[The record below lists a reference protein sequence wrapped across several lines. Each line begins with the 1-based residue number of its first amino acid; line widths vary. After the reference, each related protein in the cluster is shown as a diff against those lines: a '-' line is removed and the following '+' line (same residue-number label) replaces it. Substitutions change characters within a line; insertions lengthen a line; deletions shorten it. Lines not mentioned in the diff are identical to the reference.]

1 MEEFAT
7 QSTQAAQLLIAS
19 DDMSQP
25 SSVSSS
31 VSSSTNRNSNI
42 QQQQQQQ
49 ANMNNHH
56 QNNSNSN
63 FQLHNH
69 LMSSAHSHY
78 SSHKSQSH
86 NHNHNHTNQYNN
98 MNYTNSNHI
107 ESNPYLEGK
116 ASNGM
121 SNNSNGNNNNGE
133 ANSSRSPS
141 ASSQYCGQAANTP
154 MIADEDTMNDY
165 NEQPQSQL
173 DPLTPGMNRRKST
186 FPFGKCRVCGDRA
199 TGVHYGI
206 STCEGCKV
214 TNLSFFYY
222 STFYIDT
229 LL

>member
-7 QSTQAAQLLIAS
+7 QSTQAAQILIAS

-31 VSSSTNRNSNI
+31 VSSSNRNSNTQT
-42 QQQQQQQ
+42 QQQP
-49 ANMNNHH
+49 NMMNNHH

-69 LMSSAHSHY
+69 LMSTAHSHY
-78 SSHKSQSH
+78 SSHKSH
-86 NHNHNHTNQYNN
+86 NHNHNPPNQYNN

-107 ESNPYLEGK
+107 ESSQYLEGK

-121 SNNSNGNNNNGE
+121 SNNSNNNGNNINGE

-141 ASSQYCGQAANTP
+141 ASSQYCGQAATP

-214 TNLSFFYY
+214 QFSFPI
-222 STFYIDT
+222 SV
-229 LL
+229 

>member
-31 VSSSTNRNSNI
+31 VSSSTNRNSN
-42 QQQQQQQ
+42 QQQQHPHM
-49 ANMNNHH
+49 NNNHH
-56 QNNSNSN
+56 QNNSNGS

-69 LMSSAHSHY
+69 LMSTAHSHY
-78 SSHKSQSH
+78 SSHKSH
-86 NHNHNHTNQYNN
+86 NHSHPNQYNN
-98 MNYTNSNHI
+98 MNSNHI
-107 ESNPYLEGK
+107 ESNQYLEGRGT
-116 ASNGM
+116 NGM
-121 SNNSNGNNNNGE
+121 SNGNNNNSNNGE
-133 ANSSRSPS
+133 VNSRSPS

-165 NEQPQSQL
+165 NDQPQSNL

-214 TNLSFFYY
+214 TISFLL
-222 STFYIDT
+222 DT
-229 LL
+229 K